1 MDTIA
6 SPSSPRP
13 ASPQRGGPVEE
24 EEDLPP
30 PLARRDEGAG
40 GVEVERST
48 RARKMSV
55 DAEAMAT
62 ARRRGCALA
71 GESLRFLLAD
81 VLFICCDQDRRQ
93 IEEAE
98 TLELEARA
106 VPALLPVAC
115 RGGYWLPLTAASAR
129 SAAAGALID
138 HGVV

>member
-13 ASPQRGGPVEE
+13 ASPQRGSAVEG
-24 EEDLPP
+24 EDLL
-30 PLARRDEGAG
+30 PLARRDDGAG
-40 GVEVERST
+40 GGEVERST
-48 RARKMSV
+48 RKRTRKRSV
-55 DAEAMAT
+55 DPTAMAT
-62 ARRRGCALA
+62 ARRRGCVLA
-71 GESLRFLLAD
+71 GESLRFLLVG

-93 IEEAE
+93 QIEGAE
-98 TLELEARA
+98 TLKERV

-129 SAAAGALID
+129 SAVAGARID